1 MKAKILFLIWCLAFL
16 SGCSLMKMVAIKGVV
31 PVLDDVNKSIFS
43 ETNYKLVEIGLPGS
57 LLLMQG
63 MLRASPNNFD
73 LQVMNAEGF
82 CGYATGFVEDED
94 PEFATALYLK
104 GRDYGLKALKHH
116 RKFRK
121 ALKKGKPLREAI
133 KLVDN
138 KHYLH
143 ALLWT
148 GLCWGQQIML
158 DIEDPLVI
166 VNVTEV
172 RAIME
177 QVMTLDDSYF
187 YGMTHVFFGAYYSSL
202 PSIFIGGPEKI
213 EAEFQKAFEI
223 SEGKF
228 LLANVFYA
236 RYYATLIVDEALFEQ
251 ELRKVLETPSDA
263 IPEAALMNEIA
274 KAKARRLLKD
284 KSKYF

>member
-1 MKAKILFLIWCLAFL
+1 MKRKILLFILCLIFL
-16 SGCSLMKMVAIKGVV
+16 SGCSLKRFAVNRVV
-31 PVLDDVNKSIFS
+31 PVLQDVDKSIFS
-43 ETNYKLVEIGLPGS
+43 ETNYKLVESGLPGS

-63 MLRASPNNFD
+63 MLRATPNNFD
-73 LQVMNAEGF
+73 LLVMNAEGF

-94 PEFATALYLK
+94 PEYATALYLK

-121 ALKKGKPLREAI
+121 NLEKGEPLREAI
-133 KLVDN
+133 KLIDD
-138 KHYLH
+138 KDYLN

-158 DIEDPLVI
+158 NINDPLVI
-166 VNVTEV
+166 VNATDVK
-172 RAIME
+172 AIME
-177 QVMTLDDSYF
+177 QVILIDDSF
-187 YGMTHVFFGAYYSSL
+187 LYGMGHVFFGAYYASL
-202 PSIFIGGPEKI
+202 PSIFIGGPEKV
-213 EAEFQKAFEI
+213 EAEFKKAFEI
-223 SEGKF
+223 SEEKF

-236 RYYATLIVDEALFEQ
+236 RYYATLMVDEALFDQ
-251 ELRKVLETPSDA
+251 ELNKVLEAPSDA